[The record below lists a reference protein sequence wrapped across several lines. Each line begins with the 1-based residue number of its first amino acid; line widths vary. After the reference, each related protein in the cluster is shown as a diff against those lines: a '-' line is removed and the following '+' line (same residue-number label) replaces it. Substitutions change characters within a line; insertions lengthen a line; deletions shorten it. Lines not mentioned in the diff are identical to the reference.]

1 MAKKAELK
9 ELWCLD
15 LNIKIIFL
23 SSIIMLLM
31 SLPNFTFQFTI
42 IPWIRD
48 FWPLQISHLSSSEGG
63 QIFYSSEVQIS
74 QRVIY
79 SYHVDYQR
87 IKYNFSPVRFLPL
100 FSLFNLRIVLLKKLK
115 HIHFYLKNIV
125 LGQDGW
131 KYSLI

>member
-23 SSIIMLLM
+23 SSIMLLLM

-48 FWPLQISHLSSSEGG
+48 FWPLQTSRLSSSEGG

-79 SYHVDYQR
+79 GYHIDYQR
-87 IKYNFSPVRFLPL
+87 IKYNFSPFRFLPL